1 MSTLALRSLRHRAT
15 AMTATF
21 VAILLGTAVMGSF
34 TPLIQVGLDPA
45 TPSAERETLVVLGA
59 VVGAWGTV
67 IALFSIVSTVG
78 VTVRQREVEIGLL
91 RTIGA
96 EPRQV
101 RTLLRVE
108 TLAVALAATVLGALV
123 AGLTS
128 RALLDL
134 LQSGGVVSEHVAHS
148 GGWLALAATVV
159 LLLVVTLAAAGLAG
173 SRASRG
179 PASIVPADAR
189 AGGGRIA
196 WWRWVVALVAV
207 GQAATMVALTMA
219 TGKDAANP
227 YDAMAMTGSLGLLL
241 AVGLAALAPLLLRAG
256 SWALRPLLGG
266 TSGHLAAYNTSRRS
280 HLLAGV
286 LAPVMVLSA
295 AAVSI
300 LMLVGI
306 DERTRPADLAPEI
319 SEEFE
324 TIHLLNNVVTAMICA
339 FAAIMVVNAFAAVL
353 ADRRLELHRLR
364 LLGATPAQVR
374 GSVLAEA
381 AVVATV
387 GTVVGLVAAQ
397 ATIVPFAYVRGEGL
411 IPDAQL
417 WLLPLVVGATTALT
431 LVSAAG
437 ASKRVIRA
445 TSGAR
450 G

>member
-1 MSTLALRSLRHRAT
+1 MLALALRSLRHRAT

-34 TPLIQVGLDPA
+34 TPFIQVALDSG
-45 TPSAERETLVVLGA
+45 TPSAERETLLILGA

-78 VTVRQREVEIGLL
+78 ITVRQREVEIGLL
-91 RTIGA
+91 RTVGA

-101 RTLLRVE
+101 RALVRAE
-108 TLAVALAATVLGALV
+108 TLVVALVAAVLGAVV
-123 AGLTS
+123 ASLTS

-134 LQSGGVVSEHVAHS
+134 LQSGGVVSEQVAHS
-148 GGWLALAATVV
+148 GGWVALAATVV
-159 LLLVVTLAAAGLAG
+159 LLLLVSLAAAGIAG

-179 PASIVPADAR
+179 PATVALSEAR
-189 AGGGRIA
+189 AGTSRIA
-196 WWRWVVALVAV
+196 WWRWVVAVVAV
-207 GQAATMVALTMA
+207 GFAATMGATTMA
-219 TGKDAANP
+219 TGKDAADP
-227 YDAMAMTGSLGLLL
+227 SEAMAMTGSLGLLV

-256 SWALRPLLGG
+256 SWVLRPLLGG

-306 DERTRPADLAPEI
+306 DERTLPAGLPPEFAAG
-319 SEEFE
+319 FE
-324 TIHLLNNVVTAMICA
+324 TANLLNNVVTAMICA
-339 FAAIMVVNAFAAVL
+339 FAAIMVVNAFAALL

-364 LLGATPAQVR
+364 LLGATPGQVR
-374 GSVLAEA
+374 GSILAEA
-381 AVVATV
+381 GVVAAV
-387 GTVVGLVAAQ
+387 GTVVGLLAAQ

-411 IPDAQL
+411 VPDAQL
-417 WLLPLVVGATTALT
+417 WLPPLLIAGAVALT
-431 LVSAAG
+431 LASAAG
-437 ASKRVIRA
+437 ATSRA
-445 TSGAR
+445 LRTTSGAR
-450 G
+450 

>member
-1 MSTLALRSLRHRAT
+1 MLTLALRSLRHRAT

-34 TPLIQVGLDPA
+34 TPFIQVALEPG
-45 TPSAERETLVVLGA
+45 TPSAERETLLVLGG

-91 RTIGA
+91 RTVGA

-101 RTLLRVE
+101 RALVRAE
-108 TLAVALAATVLGALV
+108 TLVVALV
-123 AGLTS
+123 ATLLGAGVASLTS

-134 LQSGGVVSEHVAHS
+134 LQSGGVVGEQVAHS
-148 GGWLALAATVV
+148 GGWIALAATVV
-159 LLLVVTLAAAGLAG
+159 LLLLVSLAAAGLAG

-179 PASIVPADAR
+179 PARVALSEAR
-189 AGGGRIA
+189 SGTGRIA

-207 GQAATMVALTMA
+207 GHATTMVVMTMA
-219 TGKDAANP
+219 TGNDAADP
-227 YDAMAMTGSLGLLL
+227 YDAMAMTGSLGLLV

-256 SWALRPLLGG
+256 SWLLRPLLGG

-306 DERTRPADLAPEI
+306 DERTLPTGLPPEVT
-319 SEEFE
+319 EGYE
-324 TIHLLNNVVTAMICA
+324 TINLLNNVVTAMICA
-339 FAAIMVVNAFAAVL
+339 FAAIMVVNAFAALL

-374 GSVLAEA
+374 GSILAEA
-381 AVVATV
+381 GVVAAV
-387 GTVVGLVAAQ
+387 GTVIGLLAAQ
-397 ATIVPFAYVRGEGL
+397 ATIVPFAYVRGEGVV
-411 IPDAQL
+411 PDAQL
-417 WLLPLVVGATTALT
+417 WLPPLLVAGAVVLT
-431 LVSAAG
+431 LASAAG
-437 ASKRVIRA
+437 ATSRA
-445 TSGAR
+445 LRTTSGAR
-450 G
+450 

>member
-1 MSTLALRSLRHRAT
+1 MLSLALRSLRHRAT

-21 VAILLGTAVMGSF
+21 LAILLGTAVMGSF
-34 TPLIQVGLDPA
+34 TPFIQVALDSG
-45 TPSAERETLVVLGA
+45 TPSAERDTLFILGG

-91 RTIGA
+91 RTVGA

-101 RTLLRVE
+101 RALVRAE
-108 TLAVALAATVLGALV
+108 TLVVALV
-123 AGLTS
+123 AAVIGAVVASLTS

-134 LQSGGVVSEHVAHS
+134 LQSGGVVSEQVAHS
-148 GGWLALAATVV
+148 GGWIALAATVAL
-159 LLLVVTLAAAGLAG
+159 LLLVSLAAAGLAG

-179 PASIVPADAR
+179 PATVVLSEAR
-189 AGGGRIA
+189 TGTGRIA
-196 WWRWVVALVAV
+196 WWRWLVALVAV
-207 GQAATMVALTMA
+207 GHATTMVVMTMVA
-219 TGKDAANP
+219 GKDAADP
-227 YDAMAMTGSLGLLL
+227 YDAMAMTGSLGLLV

-256 SWALRPLLGG
+256 SWVLRPLLGG

-306 DERTRPADLAPEI
+306 DERTLPTGLPPEVT
-319 SEEFE
+319 EGYE
-324 TIHLLNNVVTAMICA
+324 TINLLNNVVTAMICA
-339 FAAIMVVNAFAAVL
+339 FAAIMVVNAFAALL

-364 LLGATPAQVR
+364 LLGATPGQVR
-374 GSVLAEA
+374 GSILAEA
-381 AVVATV
+381 GVVAAV
-387 GTVVGLVAAQ
+387 GTVIGLLAAQ

-411 IPDAQL
+411 VPDAQL
-417 WLLPLVVGATTALT
+417 WLPPLLIAGAVALT
-431 LVSAAG
+431 LASAAG
-437 ASKRVIRA
+437 VTSRA
-445 TSGAR
+445 LRTTSGAR
-450 G
+450 

>member
-1 MSTLALRSLRHRAT
+1 MLTTALRSLRHRAT
-15 AMTATF
+15 AMSATF

-34 TPLIQVGLDPA
+34 MPLVQVGLDPD
-45 TPSAERETLVVLGA
+45 TPAAERETLIILGA
-59 VVGAWGTV
+59 VVGAWGSV

-101 RTLLRVE
+101 RALVRAE
-108 TLAVALAATVLGALV
+108 TLAVALVAALLGALV
-123 AGLTS
+123 ASLTS

-134 LQSGGVVSEHVAHS
+134 LQSGGVVSEQVAGT
-148 GGWLALAATVV
+148 GGWVALAATVV
-159 LLLVVTLAAAGLAG
+159 LLLLVTLAAAGLAG

-189 AGGGRIA
+189 SGAGKIA
-196 WWRWVVALVAV
+196 WWRWLVALVTIA
-207 GQAATMVALTMA
+207 QTATMVAMTMV
-219 TGKDAANP
+219 TGDDAANP

-256 SWALRPLLGG
+256 SWVLRPVLGG

-286 LAPVMVLSA
+286 LAPVMVLSS

-306 DERTRPADLAPEI
+306 DERTRPADLAPELA
-319 SEEFE
+319 EEFE

-374 GSVLAEA
+374 GSILAEA
-381 AVVATV
+381 AVVAAV
-387 GTVVGLVAAQ
+387 GTVVGLAAAH

-411 IPDAQL
+411 VPDAQL
-417 WLLPLVVGATTALT
+417 WLLPLVLGGAAVLT
-431 LVSAAG
+431 LVSAVGATNRTLRATAG
-437 ASKRVIRA
+437 AR
-445 TSGAR
+445 
-450 G
+450 

>member
-1 MSTLALRSLRHRAT
+1 MFSLALRSLRHRAT

-34 TPLIQVGLDPA
+34 TPLIQVALEPGTPA
-45 TPSAERETLVVLGA
+45 AEQETLLVLGG

-91 RTIGA
+91 RTVGA

-101 RTLLRVE
+101 RTLVRAE
-108 TLAVALAATVLGALV
+108 TLVVALVAATLGALV
-123 AGLTS
+123 ASLTS

-134 LQSGGVVSEHVAHS
+134 LQSGGVVGEQVSHS
-148 GGWLALAATVV
+148 GGWVALAATVV
-159 LLLVVTLAAAGLAG
+159 LLLLVSLAAAGMAG

-179 PASIVPADAR
+179 PATVAPAEGR
-189 AGGGRIA
+189 AGSGRIA
-196 WWRWVVALVAV
+196 WWRWAVALVAV
-207 GQAATMVALTMA
+207 GQTATMVAMTMA

-256 SWALRPLLGG
+256 SWLLRPLLVG

-306 DERTRPADLAPEI
+306 DERTMPVGLSPEI
-319 SEEFE
+319 AEEFE
-324 TIHLLNNVVTAMICA
+324 TINLLNNVVTAMICA

-353 ADRRLELHRLR
+353 ADRRLELRRLM
-364 LLGATPAQVR
+364 LLGATPGQVR

-381 AVVATV
+381 GIVAAV
-387 GTVVGLVAAQ
+387 GNFVGLIAAQ
-397 ATIVPFAYVRGEGL
+397 ATIVPFAFVRGEGL
-411 IPDAQL
+411 LPDEQL
-417 WLLPLVVGATTALT
+417 WLPPLLLGGAVALTLASAVGATSRALRT
-431 LVSAAG
+431 
-437 ASKRVIRA
+437 
-445 TSGAR
+445 TSGTR
-450 G
+450 